1 MRRLFLPLAVLA
13 TLASACSHHHQ
24 AAPAAAGPQL
34 SGAHACPKLKHATCA
49 TLSVPLDYSGKVGGR
64 LSLKVVSSGPE
75 RPPRG
80 VIVLLTGGPGET
92 GVPFL
97 PRFRQQLG
105 PGLDGYRLVMLDQRG
120 TGGSGALNCPA
131 LQRAVGAS
139 DLAVPPPSAVRS
151 CAATLGERRRFYTTR
166 DTVADLDR
174 LRAALGV
181 RQLTLDGVSYGT
193 YVAEHY
199 ALEHPGSV
207 RALVLDSVVPQ
218 EGINPFQLET
228 IHAIPRVLS
237 SACRAQHCG
246 SDPVRDLAAVVRA
259 RHDGP
264 ELLDTLVSLSVGAPA
279 YRPVP
284 SALSAAR
291 AGRPAALDRLVAAV
305 RRADRLPAGFLS
317 QGLHASTV
325 CGDFPQLW
333 GGPSTPI
340 AQRAPAVQRAAA
352 RLSASDLYPFDLATA
367 TGNGELLTC
376 EAWPPLD
383 LTLPPPSAS
392 AASLPAVPVLLL
404 AGDRDL
410 STPLAWAQAEARHA
424 PNGRLVVIAGAG
436 HSIQTR
442 TQNHVGRDAVIRF
455 LQR

>member
-1 MRRLFLPLAVLA
+1 MPRLLVALALVAALA
-13 TLASACSHHHQ
+13 AGCSHHH
-24 AAPAAAGPQL
+24 AATPVAAAPQL
-34 SGAHACPKLKHATCA
+34 SGVHACPKLKQVTCA
-49 TLSVPLDYSGKVGGR
+49 TLSVPLDYSGKVAGR
-64 LSLKVVSSGPE
+64 LSLHVVSSGREHPAK
-75 RPPRG
+75 G
-80 VIVLLTGGPGET
+80 VIVVLTGGPGES

-105 PGLDGYRLVMLDQRG
+105 AALEGYRLVMLDQRG
-120 TGGSGALNCPA
+120 TGSTALNCPA
-131 LQRAVGAS
+131 LQRAAGAS
-139 DLAVPPPSAVRS
+139 DLAVPPASAVRS

-166 DTVADLDR
+166 DSVADLDR

-218 EGINPFQLET
+218 EGIQPFQLDT
-228 IHAIPRVLS
+228 IHAIPRVLG

-246 SDPVRDLAAVVRA
+246 SDPVGDLAAVVRA

-279 YRPVP
+279 YRPVAA
-284 SALSAAR
+284 ALSAAR

-305 RRADRLPAGFLS
+305 HRADRVPAGFLS
-317 QGLHASTV
+317 QGLHASTL
-325 CGDFPQLW
+325 CEDYPQLW
-333 GGPSTPI
+333 GGPGTPI
-340 AQRAPAVQRAAA
+340 APRGPAVERAAA
-352 RLSASDLYPFDLATA
+352 HLTASDLYPFDLATA

-376 EAWPPLD
+376 KAWPPIAID
-383 LTLPPPSAS
+383 LPPAGAT
-392 AASLPAVPVLLL
+392 AASLPAVPVLML

-424 PNGRLVVIAGAG
+424 PKGRLVVVTGAG
-436 HSIQTR
+436 HSVQTR
-442 TQNHVGRDAVIRF
+442 AQNPAGRDAVIRF
-455 LQR
+455 LQG